1 MTIKLP
7 YDIKQTDEKKHVRKK
22 QNSILCI
29 PSCHP
34 KTPIWLKVV
43 MKLMGGS
50 LVGANL
56 SQLSNSKLK
65 KRFESTNLSAT
76 VMKQRNDQR
85 KRAHAVDNGIK
96 FPVHL

>member
-1 MTIKLP
+1 M
-7 YDIKQTDEKKHVRKK
+7 DEKKHVRKK
-22 QNSILCI
+22 QNIAFVY
-29 PSCHP
+29 PPVTP
-34 KTPIWLKVV
+34 KTPIWLKVA

-56 SQLSNSKLK
+56 SQLSNCKLK